1 MNSTAA
7 QRQALEAKR
16 GSPDRHGNRD
26 SLMPTLLLLYCSAP
40 NQRASD
46 TRRATY
52 DKNATRNEGLVAR
65 RAAHADANSFA
76 PCRPPCLTLAAR
88 AHARTLPVRACVHRA
103 GIIKS
108 AALISASRRFTLRAT
123 ARGAW
128 TARVAQ
134 PAVPSRAGYCV
145 NMGREPC
152 APISNRHDATR
163 SCPCCTQFCAR
174 SALGCGS
181 LARLFRES
189 PKRQPTI
196 SSGRRHRSVPRAVRR
211 AVQRWRVQRI
221 RRGACTRPPIRID
234 RLKRRRPTRLEAPVQ
249 MWRGASPVP
258 AQMAQG

>member
-1 MNSTAA
+1 MNSIAA

-26 SLMPTLLLLYCSAP
+26 SLMPTLLLLHCSAP

-76 PCRPPCLTLAAR
+76 PCRPPCLALAAR
-88 AHARTLPVRACVHRA
+88 ARARPLPVRACVHRA
-103 GIIKS
+103 SIIKS
-108 AALISASRRFTLRAT
+108 AALISALGWFTLRAT

-145 NMGREPC
+145 IWAVSYAHR
-152 APISNRHDATR
+152 SATGTTPR
-163 SCPCCTQFCAR
+163 GAARAAR
-174 SALGCGS
+174 SSAHAL
-181 LARLFRES
+181 
-189 PKRQPTI
+189 
-196 SSGRRHRSVPRAVRR
+196 RSA
-211 AVQRWRVQRI
+211 AARWRVCSAKAQS
-221 RRGACTRPPIRID
+221 GSRPYRAAGGI
-234 RLKRRRPTRLEAPVQ
+234 
-249 MWRGASPVP
+249 GASPEPCVAP
-258 AQMAQG
+258 SSDGACSASAAARARARRFGSIG